1 MRGAAEIAKLRLFV
15 KLAAEAK
22 DDSEAANRGLEPLP
36 DIDFNIRA
44 GNSLVGFASMAE
56 FEAVAGGAL
65 VERRLMNAII
75 EDAKH
80 ARMASDAFR
89 QAQNYQATGGEAGED
104 YRRSKSELATRLD
117 ALNQNMH
124 RYLAKQYGV
133 DDADP
138 AEYALWMQTHRPF
151 HWLAEFYGIIEEAG
165 GFDVVIGNPPY
176 VAVKKLNYRLASG
189 GDAFRCPDI
198 YGHMTK
204 KALEL
209 TAPKGQVGFI
219 VMHSLAFSRDF
230 ADMRKVMADKAGSA
244 WFSAYGR
251 IPSGLFSSDVR
262 VRNCIMLAS
271 KDSRKNQ
278 THTTRLHRWNASHR
292 QLLFPLLHYTPAQVD
307 GVIPMFNDSVQAE
320 LFGNW
325 KFPSLVAPKK
335 SGCVLQFKKT
345 AYNFISVSP
354 DEPPCFD
361 SQGEAIA
368 QTNIQQV
375 FFKDESPRDLAMLFF
390 GGRIFFSCW
399 LIYGN
404 DFSVTR
410 NNLMSLGLPVQNL
423 SKRDQQKLALLAGE
437 FKSGLQKTL
446 QFKLNAGMRV
456 GSYNTS
462 KLWRITDQSDMIF
475 LRHITDAPKL
485 AFESVILHTT
495 QTIKTGDAR

>member
-1 MRGAAEIAKLRLFV
+1 
-15 KLAAEAK
+15 
-22 DDSEAANRGLEPLP
+22 
-36 DIDFNIRA
+36 
-44 GNSLVGFASMAE
+44 
-56 FEAVAGGAL
+56 VAGGAL

-89 QAQNYQATGGEAGED
+89 QAQNYQATGGAGGED
-104 YRRSKSELATRLD
+104 YRHAKRELAQRLS

-138 AEYALWMQTHRPF
+138 AEYAPWMQTHRPF

-204 KALEL
+204 KALGL

-230 ADMRKVMADKAGSA
+230 ADMRKVMVDKAGSA
-244 WFSAYGR
+244 WFSFYAP
-251 IPSGLFSSDVR
+251 IPAGLFGSEVR
-262 VRNCIMLAS
+262 VQNCIALVS
-271 KDSRKNQ
+271 RNSDSDEF
-278 THTTRLHRWNASHR
+278 HTTRLHRWNAEHR
-292 QLLFPLLHYTPAQVD
+292 HLLFPTLRYTPFSMGGAV
-307 GVIPMFNDSVQAE
+307 PMFNDSVE
-320 LFGNW
+320 ENLFGDSE
-325 KFPSLVAPKK
+325 FPSLVAGK
-335 SGCVLQFKKT
+335 SGHSLCFRGV

-354 DEPPCFD
+354 ECPPCFGAN
-361 SQGEAIA
+361 GEPIKPTSCAE
-368 QTNIQQV
+368 V
-375 FFKDESPRDLAMLFF
+375 FFESGEERDIALLLFSGRLFF
-390 GGRIFFSCW
+390 AHW
-399 LIYGN
+399 LVSGDN
-404 DFSVTR
+404 FHVTKS
-410 NNLMSLGLPVQNL
+410 NLLAFGLPL
-423 SKRDQQKLALLAGE
+423 KKFSLADRRQLKKLAGE
-437 FKSGLQKTL
+437 FKNALDDTL
-446 QFKLNAGMRV
+446 QFKLNAGKRA
-456 GSYNTS
+456 GAYNTS

-475 LRHITDAPKL
+475 LRHITDAPEL